1 MTESRK
7 REEGDL
13 VRVEEDKEEREETV
27 SSTGAGEEETAAGI
41 TKRSCLRALRVG
53 SLEDEDAEAEEAE
66 ELEAGSCRCLSRNL
80 RIRS

>member
-27 SSTGAGEEETAAGI
+27 SSTGAGEDDTAAGI
-41 TKRSCLRALRVG
+41 TKRSCLRALRVEC
-53 SLEDEDAEAEEAE
+53 LEDEDAEAEEAD
-66 ELEAGSCRCLSRNL
+66 EAGSCRCFSRNL